1 MHRRKQFRMISGQIQ
16 SGNACNQ
23 GNGYNIIRFVRI
35 LTLAGI
41 KLDMKK
47 PRAVNNLA
55 IIQKI
60 VALLELLFSIRNAG
74 MPLYDSV

>member
-1 MHRRKQFRMISGQIQ
+1 MISGQIQ

-23 GNGYNIIRFVRI
+23 GTATNIIRFVRI

>member
-1 MHRRKQFRMISGQIQ
+1 MARYKAEMLVIRGT
-16 SGNACNQ
+16 AT
-23 GNGYNIIRFVRI
+23 NIIRFVRI

>member
-1 MHRRKQFRMISGQIQ
+1 MISGQIQ
-16 SGNACNQ
+16 SGMLVIRGTAT
-23 GNGYNIIRFVRI
+23 NIIRFVRI

-55 IIQKI
+55 
-60 VALLELLFSIRNAG
+60 
-74 MPLYDSV
+74 